1 MIREYAIIRMS
12 KNTIVNNI
20 SLSRLVI
27 QTNRC

>member
-1 MIREYAIIRMS
+1 MIWEYAIIRMS